1 MLKRSPPA
9 ISASLAAVLLALA
22 AAACGDGSDEP
33 SPTAQPSSAASPT
46 AVATASTSPGAS
58 PTAVS
63 FPAGPSPRV
72 LWMIEERSG
81 ATTTIRLATDV
92 PTLVQLT
99 AFAGVG
105 QDAGFPAQTTTSA
118 GTLHIISA
126 PAAPKDV
133 AYTVE
138 VRDAAGKKATA
149 TLESGVIVGTQFWLR
164 GADSP
169 KLTMLANRG
178 ADVAWTNL
186 RPAPNETTQAGIV
199 LLARPVGCNAAQAGC
214 AYTPVSTSNEAA
226 PAAGGDPAV
235 ERHALSLTF
244 PDSAHDY
251 MLVLAGR
258 LANGTAAFY
267 MFDVKAGALK

>member
-1 MLKRSPPA
+1 MLRRSLQA
-9 ISASLAAVLLALA
+9 VAAFLVLVT
-22 AAACGDGSDEP
+22 AACGDGGDEP
-33 SPTAQPSSAASPT
+33 SATAQPSSSASP
-46 AVATASTSPGAS
+46 AATASGGSSPGAS
-58 PTAVS
+58 PTTVA

-81 ATTTIRLATDV
+81 STTTIRLATDV

-149 TLESGVIVGTQFWLR
+149 TLESGAGVGTQFWAR
-164 GADSP
+164 GADAP

-178 ADVAWTNL
+178 AEVAWTNL

-199 LLARPVGCNAAQAGC
+199 LLARPVGCTAAQADC
-214 AYTPVSTSNEAA
+214 VFTPVTIADEST
-226 PAAGGDPAV
+226 PFTTGDATV
-235 ERHALSLTF
+235 ERHGLRLAF
-244 PDSAHDY
+244 PDTTHDY